1 MTENSETLLSKKG
14 VVLALI
20 GIFALYFTQCAF
32 GIIWR
37 FILREHP

>member
-20 GIFALYFTQCAF
+20 GI
-32 GIIWR
+32 
-37 FILREHP
+37 LRLFLPNVHLE